1 MISLAVSCNLGPGL
15 HWLFWCVVVAGCGMA
30 ILSIHTH
37 GRDNGE
43 VGSLNQCI
51 MAQQLGSQP
60 R

>member
-37 GRDNGE
+37 GRDNGG

-51 MAQQLGSQP
+51 MA
-60 R
+60 